1 MSAKWL
7 ACCGEER
14 RGDMAAALA
23 ALGSSNGFE
32 FVKRADDLRL
42 IAAED
47 PGVYSAAVGAGLE
60 GISPVNL
67 AASIARDGD
76 FLQVVLVEREA
87 SGSLRSRAARAGID
101 AVIDPADLAGA
112 DARAKVPAVAP
123 ADDAGAV
130 KTGAGRDAPARV
142 AATASGT
149 AGRSAFGGPGP
160 SSTAAVEREVGHRD
174 ILPTPPEV
182 KGRAPVIVLCSGR
195 GGVGKTCVTA
205 ALSVVAAAWG
215 LRVCAV
221 DLDLSCGNLYSC
233 FGLPEGF
240 DLSRIPADGAIPPIE
255 RLGVAAC
262 EKVRLLGPC
271 SRPELSE
278 TVMPQVE
285 TLIRAATAAS
295 DLVLVDSSTTFTDG
309 VAQAVQLADRVLIV
323 SDGGPGSV
331 AATARTSSLA
341 VRLGVARTR
350 LARLENR
357 ASPRGRMGG
366 MRAEVGLEAARTF
379 SVVEGGDEALELFA
393 AGRAAELL
401 ELGLPLGDS
410 VASVLAQVMAEL
422 GQLPDCDGA
431 HKALEAA
438 SPRKRSF
445 FGRKREARSA

>member
-7 ACCGEER
+7 ACCGEGQR
-14 RGDMAAALA
+14 ADMSVALA

-32 FVKRADDLRL
+32 YVKQADDLRR
-42 IAAED
+42 IAAQD

-76 FLQVVLVEREA
+76 FLQVVLVERGA
-87 SGSLRSRAARAGID
+87 SGSLRSRAARAGVD
-101 AVIDPADLAGA
+101 AVIDPDDLRVP
-112 DARAKVPAVAP
+112 DAQVRVPAVGP
-123 ADDAGAV
+123 ASEVRDAKAGL
-130 KTGAGRDAPARV
+130 GHEAGRRV
-142 AATASGT
+142 GSTVSEAEGLPVS
-149 AGRSAFGGPGP
+149 RGPGASSCVP
-160 SSTAAVEREVGHRD
+160 SEREVERRD
-174 ILPTPPEV
+174 VLPTPPAV

-205 ALSVVAAAWG
+205 ALSVVAAEWG

-233 FGLPEGF
+233 FGLSEGF
-240 DLSRIPADGAIPPIE
+240 DLSKLPEDGALPPID

-262 EKVRLLGPC
+262 ERVRLLGPC

-278 TVMPQVE
+278 TVMPRVE
-285 TLIRAATAAS
+285 ALLRAASAAS
-295 DLVLVDSSTTFTDG
+295 DLVLVDSSTTFTDA

-323 SDGGPGSV
+323 SDGGPGSA
-331 AATARTSSLA
+331 AATARTSGLA

-357 ASPRGRMGG
+357 TSPRGRMGG
-366 MRAEVGLEAARTF
+366 IRPEMGLEAARTF

-393 AGRAAELL
+393 AGRASELL

-410 VASVLAQVMAEL
+410 AASVLAQVLAEL
-422 GQLPDCDGA
+422 GQLPDCDA
-431 HKALEAA
+431 ARKALEAA